1 MKPFVKHTGIVAPL
15 DRVNVDTDAIIPK
28 QFLKRIERSGFGQFV
43 FYEFRFNEAGEVI
56 KDFVLN
62 QPRYKGTSILISRA
76 NFGCGSSRE
85 HAPWALEDYG
95 FRAIIAPS
103 FADIFYNN
111 CFNNGILPIK
121 LPNEV
126 MDTLFKKTQEI
137 EGYELEIDLQ
147 EKKITDTMGLE
158 ISFDLDE
165 PYRIKLLNG
174 YDDIS
179 LTLLKEDK
187 ISEFEKNNNTT
198 KKLSI

>member
-1 MKPFVKHTGIVAPL
+1 MEPFVKHTGVVAPL

-43 FYEFRFNEAGEVI
+43 FYEFRFDENGEPI

-62 QPRYKGTSILISRA
+62 LPRYKGASVLLSRS

-85 HAPWALEDYG
+85 HAPWALSDYG
-95 FRAIIAPS
+95 FRAVIAPS

-111 CFNNGILPIK
+111 SLNNGMLLIK
-121 LPNEV
+121 LPNEAV
-126 MDTLFKKTQEI
+126 DELFKRCENT

-147 EKKITDTMGLE
+147 EKKVKDNKGLE
-158 ISFDLDE
+158 FSFDLDE
-165 PYRIKLLNG
+165 FNRTKLLNG

-179 LTLLKEDK
+179 LTLLNEDK
-187 ISEFEKNNNTT
+187 ISEFEKNH
-198 KKLSI
+198 KIYV